1 MVIPQSFKRLA
12 IKGGRTFRQIAQRI
26 QHQPTHLTIRTLET
40 LTRPRATFP
49 QSRTT
54 IMQNTQCPETGHASH
69 NGAFAVQTVAPNS
82 ITD

>member
-1 MVIPQSFKRLA
+1 MVVPQSFKRLA
-12 IKGGRTFRQIAQRI
+12 IKGDRTFRQIAQRI

-40 LTRPRATFP
+40 LTRPRATFT

-54 IMQNTQCPETGHASH
+54 IMQKHAMSRNRALLH

>member
-40 LTRPRATFP
+40 LTRRVRRSPNPGRP
-49 QSRTT
+49 LCK
-54 IMQNTQCPETGHASH
+54 NTQCPETGHASH